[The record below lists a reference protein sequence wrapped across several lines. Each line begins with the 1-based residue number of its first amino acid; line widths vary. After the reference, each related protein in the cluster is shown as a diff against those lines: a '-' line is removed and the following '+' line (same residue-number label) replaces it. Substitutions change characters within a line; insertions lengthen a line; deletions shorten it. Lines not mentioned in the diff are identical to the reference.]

1 MKNCSKMHPQSS
13 LLSAMPVAVW
23 IGLFAAAACL
33 GQDARGRPFAEPP
46 EPPEPSE
53 PGREEPVEAGRS
65 VPGGKAP
72 ERESRSGQSSDI
84 GGIRSLLQT
93 LNLQAKSMDWR
104 GMQFKLGDIGTA
116 QARFEKYLDSPPL
129 TTEDDLTYDTM
140 LTQISERLIGRGGGS
155 EEQRVAEAWRMLYR
169 TSEFPIDAGMSE
181 ILADRIVSFWQT
193 SQKIAA
199 LNMQTDLLESD
210 RQYRESKIRSIGDKE
225 RQDFIDLTRGKKNE
239 DAPAPPNL
247 EHLSEPERKRLS
259 KIERKILENEAYE
272 ATSRASQKLEYQ
284 SLVLQFFVQRR
295 FQHALIANDFYRYIF
310 SAEENTL
317 EGADI
322 LRSQVFGDL
331 DVKITTSTLDTLA
344 NEAIADVDG
353 SLQTID
359 FLLEQGEVQN
369 AAKRLLEA
377 FYLGEYLPAIKR
389 YPLEKKR
396 QIGAYIRDLKSLASA
411 LEVKSFERAEKKMLE
426 IESYVTDFDVGRA
439 DAFIQT
445 SKQLSNLAVRKAL
458 TAAYAQDRLGIEDA
472 LAEAVE
478 YWPTN
483 PEINEFAEN
492 LLSKTDLQDM
502 AAMDFDRFVRQRD
515 YRAIFNERFRFAA
528 ALALD
533 LKRNPEFLDIM
544 KRMEAIESAMAQ
556 ARELARIENTYGAWE
571 VLERVYREH
580 SDDQDLNRMR
590 GDYAVEASA
599 FASIISRAE
608 KSRNLGDF
616 SKALFAYLEARGMY
630 PASFFVEEGIRK
642 CVASILESQR
652 SVVTAALP
660 AEEVATE

>member
-1 MKNCSKMHPQSS
+1 MVFSISKVMKSYNRMHSKVGFW
-13 LLSAMPVAVW
+13 LSAVLVIWMGLPVAIPAYAQNGVEPQ
-23 IGLFAAAACL
+23 AEETNATN
-33 GQDARGRPFAEPP
+33 GRVNE
-46 EPPEPSE
+46 
-53 PGREEPVEAGRS
+53 G
-65 VPGGKAP
+65 
-72 ERESRSGQSSDI
+72 ERTADESSDVA
-84 GGIRSLLQT
+84 GIRSLLQT

-104 GMQFKLGDIGTA
+104 GKQFNLGDIGMA
-116 QARFEKYLDSPPL
+116 QARFEKYLNSPPL
-129 TTEDDLTYDTM
+129 TTENDLTYDTM
-140 LTQISERLIGRGGGS
+140 LTQISERLIGRGGGT
-155 EEQRVAEAWRMLYR
+155 EELRISEAWRMLYR
-169 TSEFPIDAGMSE
+169 ASEFPIDAGMSE

-193 SQKIAA
+193 SEKIAA

-210 RQYRESKIRSIGDKE
+210 RQYRESKIRSIGDQE

-272 ATSRASQKLEYQ
+272 ATSRTTQKLEYQ

-317 EGADI
+317 EGADA

-344 NEAIADVDG
+344 KEAIADVDS

-359 FLLEQGEVQN
+359 FLLEQGEVQS

-396 QIGAYIRDLKSLASA
+396 KIGAYIRDLKSLASA
-411 LEVKSFERAEKKMLE
+411 LEVKSFERAENKLKE
-426 IESYVTDFDVGRA
+426 IESYVKDFDVGRA

-458 TAAYAQDRLGIEDA
+458 TAAYVQDRLGIEDA

-502 AAMDFDRFVRQRD
+502 ASMDFDRFVRQKD

-533 LKRNPEFLDIM
+533 LKRNPEFLEIM

-556 ARELARIENTYGAWE
+556 ARELARIENTFGAWE

-599 FASIISRAE
+599 FASIISGAE
-608 KSRNLGDF
+608 KSRNQGDF
-616 SKALFAYLEARGMY
+616 SKALFAYLKARNMY
-630 PASFFVEEGIRK
+630 PASFFVEEGIRE
-642 CVASILESQR
+642 CVASILESER
-652 SVVTAALP
+652 RVVTAEVTS
-660 AEEVATE
+660 EEAAME

>member
-1 MKNCSKMHPQSS
+1 MLKVMKSYKAFVKSS
-13 LLSAMPVAVW
+13 VFRVRLLSLT
-23 IGLFAAAACL
+23 GLAWLLALAPGK
-33 GQDARGRPFAEPP
+33 GQDSAGAE
-46 EPPEPSE
+46 
-53 PGREEPVEAGRS
+53 S
-65 VPGGKAP
+65 VPADGGS
-72 ERESRSGQSSDI
+72 RSRIESRSEPEGRGESQLSSDMA
-84 GGIRSLLQT
+84 GIRTLLQT

-104 GMQFKLGDIGTA
+104 GKQFNLGDIEMA
-116 QARFEKYLDSPPL
+116 QARFEKYLNSPPL

-155 EEQRVAEAWRMLYR
+155 EQLRVAEAWRMLYR
-169 TSEFPIDAGMSE
+169 ASEFPIDAGMSE

-193 SQKIAA
+193 SEKIAA
-199 LNMQTDLLESD
+199 LNVQTDLLESD
-210 RQYRESKIRSIGDKE
+210 RQYRESKIRSIADQE
-225 RQDFIDLTRGKKNE
+225 RKDFIDLTRGKINE

-317 EGADI
+317 EGADA

-344 NEAIADVDG
+344 KEAIADVG
-353 SLQTID
+353 SSLKTID
-359 FLLEQGEVQN
+359 FLLEQGEVHS

-377 FYLGEYLPAIKR
+377 FYLGEYLPEIKR

-396 QIGAYIRDLKSLASA
+396 KIGAYIRDLKSLASA
-411 LEVKSFERAEKKMLE
+411 LEVKSFDRAEGLLE
-426 IESYVTDFDVGRA
+426 AIVLGVTDFDIGRA

-483 PEINEFAEN
+483 PEIQEFSEN
-492 LLSKTDLQDM
+492 LLTKTDLQEM
-502 AAMDFDRFVRQRD
+502 ASMDFDRFIRQKD

-556 ARELARIENTYGAWE
+556 ARELARIENTFGAWE

-580 SDDQDLNRMR
+580 SDDQDLNRIR

-599 FASIISRAE
+599 FASVISLAE
-608 KSRNLGDF
+608 KSRKQGDF

-630 PASFFVEEGIRK
+630 PASFFVEEGIRD

-652 SVVTAALP
+652 SVVSAAMP
-660 AEEVATE
+660 ME

>member
-1 MKNCSKMHPQSS
+1 MVWISLVGAS
-13 LLSAMPVAVW
+13 LLSA
-23 IGLFAAAACL
+23 
-33 GQDARGRPFAEPP
+33 QSEAEPTAA
-46 EPPEPSE
+46 EGSASE
-53 PGREEPVEAGRS
+53 RFRRGASS
-65 VPGGKAP
+65 V
-72 ERESRSGQSSDI
+72 EREPAADESSDVA
-84 GGIRSLLQT
+84 GIRSLLQT

-104 GMQFKLGDIGTA
+104 GKQFNLGDIGMA
-116 QARFEKYLDSPPL
+116 QARFEKYLNSPPL

-140 LTQISERLIGRGGGS
+140 LTDISERLIGRGGGT
-155 EEQRVAEAWRMLYR
+155 EEQRIAEAWRMLYR
-169 TSEFPIDAGMSE
+169 ASDFPIDAGMSE
-181 ILADRIVSFWQT
+181 ILADRIVSFWQM
-193 SQKIAA
+193 SEKIAA
-199 LNMQTDLLESD
+199 LNTQTNLLETD
-210 RQYRESKIRSIGDKE
+210 REYRESKIRSIADKE
-225 RQDFIDLTRGKKNE
+225 RKDFIDLTRGSANE

-247 EHLSEPERKRLS
+247 EHLSAPERKRLN

-272 ATSRASQKLEYQ
+272 ATSRVSQKLEYQ

-317 EGADI
+317 EGAEA
-322 LRSQVFGDL
+322 LRNQVFGDL

-344 NEAIADVDG
+344 KEAIADVDS

-359 FLLEQGEVQN
+359 FLLEQGEVQS

-396 QIGAYIRDLKSLASA
+396 KIGAYIRDLKSLASA
-411 LEVKSFERAEKKMLE
+411 LEVKSFERAENKLKQ
-426 IESYVTDFDVGRA
+426 IEDYVTDFDVGRA

-458 TAAYAQDRLGIEDA
+458 TAAYVQDRVGIEDA

-502 AAMDFDRFVRQRD
+502 ASMDFDRFVRQKD
-515 YRAIFNERFRFAA
+515 FRAIFNERFRFAA

-556 ARELARIENTYGAWE
+556 ARELARIENTFGAWE

-608 KSRNLGDF
+608 KSRSQGDF
-616 SKALFAYLEARGMY
+616 SRALFAYLEARGMY
-630 PASFFVEEGIRK
+630 PASFFVEEGIRE
-642 CVASILESQR
+642 CVSSILESER
-652 SVVTAALP
+652 RVVTAEVSS
-660 AEEVATE
+660 EEAAIE